1 MDLIMADLIAI
12 DNSLIEELNV
22 DLSEVTCKKLVIVGM
37 TQQSKLIIKELILS
51 AQLMKM
57 VQFSLL

>member
-1 MDLIMADLIAI
+1 MHLMINDVIAI

-37 TQQSKLIIKELILS
+37 
-51 AQLMKM
+51 A
-57 VQFSLL
+57 

>member
-1 MDLIMADLIAI
+1 MADLIAI

-37 TQQSKLIIKELILS
+37 T
-51 AQLMKM
+51 
-57 VQFSLL
+57 